1 VLKLEARLARIEQL
15 LVELVTEQRGRPATK
30 EFYSTAE
37 FAEIVGRAEW
47 TVRNWCRTGRIVAT
61 KPAQRYKGSSE
72 WLISHDELVRYHNR
86 GLLPPPRPG
95 R

>member
-1 VLKLEARLARIEQL
+1 VPKLAARLARIEQL
-15 LVELVTEQRGRPATK
+15 LVELVDELRGRPAAK
-30 EFYSTAE
+30 EFYSTTE
-37 FAEIVGRAEW
+37 FAKIVGRAEW
-47 TVRNWCRTGRIVAT
+47 TVRNWCRTGRLKAE

-72 WLISHDELVRYHNR
+72 WLIAHDELVRYQNR